1 LIIADDIEK
10 LSNYRYEL
18 AVLMVNLR
26 KKRGKQAKL
35 SKKHTSLAIMGRMY
49 GRGKGKAQSAIPYS
63 RKAPAWVKVQ
73 IFTFLLNFFIKFAST
88 SIVFLSFHFHRQIFN
103 FVTIFQQTKPE
114 EVKEKI
120 CTAARKGMVRFLL
133 FSSFLFQFSTVS
145 EKVI

>member
-1 LIIADDIEK
+1 MIIADDIEK

-73 IFTFLLNFFIKFAST
+73 IFTFLLIFFIKFASKSHDFHVIFKVLDFGPDRPARVGV
-88 SIVFLSFHFHRQIFN
+88 SIKRHCSGDLFR
-103 FVTIFQQTKPE
+103 
-114 EVKEKI
+114 KI
-120 CTAARKGMVRFLL
+120 RVRRPNRCF
-133 FSSFLFQFSTVS
+133 
-145 EKVI
+145 